1 MDANAVE
8 ILNENKKLRDELDK
22 YRANKQRTFSPSKDI
37 RAENKTQINT
47 EFQKLK
53 KENEK
58 LKEYGGKKNHL
69 HLFRSI

>member
-8 ILNENKKLRDELDK
+8 ILNENKKLREELEK
-22 YRANKQRTFSPSKDI
+22 YRTTSKQRTFSPSKMTDI
-37 RAENKTQINT
+37 RAENKLQINA

-58 LKEYGGKKNHL
+58 LKE
-69 HLFRSI
+69 